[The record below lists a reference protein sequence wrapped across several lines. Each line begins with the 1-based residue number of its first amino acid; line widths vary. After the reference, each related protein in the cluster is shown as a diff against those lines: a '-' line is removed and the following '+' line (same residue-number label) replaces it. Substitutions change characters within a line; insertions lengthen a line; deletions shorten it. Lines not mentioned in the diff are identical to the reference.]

1 MEHVVVIAD
10 DSQYRDS
17 SETIKGGDVLGLQES
32 PSRARLVSGS
42 AENLKFAET
51 PTTSYT

>member
-17 SETIKGGDVLGLQES
+17 SETIKGGDVLSLHES
-32 PSRARLVSGS
+32 G
-42 AENLKFAET
+42 
-51 PTTSYT
+51 